1 MVDIVMMSTVLAQ
14 TLTRISVSVS
24 SLIITSCCVV
34 LSTRCIISPFYKV
47 YYLPF
52 LLSNSLVSVLDSD
65 LVPMLDFLDSGAR
78 VNEQDDQGETA
89 LHHAARWRRADE
101 AKLLCDRGAD
111 PNAKDKT
118 GLWSCQLLNV
128 LNCSG
133 CHL

>member
-1 MVDIVMMSTVLAQ
+1 MLSFLQ
-14 TLTRISVSVS
+14 G
-24 SLIITSCCVV
+24 V
-34 LSTRCIISPFYKV
+34 LSPLSTKCIISPFYKV